1 MNIAMSAT
9 AIYYPVFAQVI
20 LTFALLYGTGRVRVA
35 AIKKGETR
43 VKDIALGQNAWPAR
57 ATQFANAYNN
67 QFQLPV
73 LFYTVVILSLVSGP
87 VDRILVALAWGFV
100 VMRLVHAWIYVTTNN
115 VSQRFNAFVAGLVFL
130 ATMWGYFAFI
140 LIAAGR

>member
-1 MNIAMSAT
+1 MSAT
-9 AIYYPVFAQVI
+9 TILYPVLVQVI
-20 LTFALLYGTGRVRVA
+20 LTFILLYATGRTRVTS
-35 AIKKGETR
+35 IRKGETR
-43 VKDIALGQNAWPAR
+43 VKDIALGQNAWPSR
-57 ATQFANAYNN
+57 PTQFANAYNN

-73 LFYTVVILSLVSGP
+73 LFYTVVILSLMNGP

-100 VMRLVHAWIYVTTNN
+100 VMRLIHAWIYVTSNN

-130 ATMWGYFAFI
+130 AAMWGYFFFT